1 MVYYL
6 VYDKRLMNEELLVFF
21 SNFFRPETTK
31 RALKVAFV
39 VAPILIIINHY
50 DAILDLRLSYIFFLK
65 SALTFLV
72 PYCVSAYSS
81 AQAYSEERTKSQ

>member
-1 MVYYL
+1 MN
-6 VYDKRLMNEELLVFF
+6 DKLLVFF

-31 RALKVAFV
+31 RALRVALI

-50 DAILDLRLSYIFFLK
+50 DAIINLKFTPIFFFK
-65 SALTFLV
+65 SFLTFFV

-81 AQAYSEERTKSQ
+81 AQAYSEERTKTQ